1 MKKTMLLIFAAAA
14 LCSSKAKA
22 QLSMTYFYKEEM
34 SSRTVEPIPGTGEY
48 VMTETRYDPS
58 GGGDNSIHF
67 TRYNQSGIIVPG
79 ADVYIDQ
86 PGIDDRNIDINY
98 IGGGQLELTT
108 YYSPL
113 GSGRVFVNNIL
124 IDINGNV
131 LGPQNIIVSNDPNYI
146 NLYGADAVYDP
157 VFNQIVVC
165 GTATQQ
171 SYFPGIGK
179 QAFVATVDLAMNPTN
194 MMFYDSNPGVF
205 GNDYDI
211 ATKIS
216 LNASTNRYYV
226 TGSVNVNKGGNLMM
240 GIRNQLID
248 PFTLNPVWDVPISF
262 TNLQSEENGV
272 DMVESSGPF
281 GQQFCTLVN
290 STSGN
295 KWWMLRIDPFTGNP
309 LNPFIETIFSY
320 QGYGHSIALGN
331 SPNEVVISG
340 MKYRAQGGSCT
351 AQDAEADPFM
361 ATVDVST
368 PLGTLTNHV
377 EYYTQIGNNTY
388 WGLGDF
394 YQPSS
399 GIYPVPVYANQ
410 FADRENMGTPYSVV
424 TPIFNNS
431 IATFPLN
438 TKYLDVDPVTK
449 NGCKDLNCSYGFDF
463 NDNPVSMTP
472 GSNYYPPFAPK
483 TTGETSNPYNYYN
496 QFDCFSGY
504 FRGDNATGVNTLSQ
518 SEINVYPN
526 PATDK
531 LSVELNNSY
540 SSKNAQIA
548 LYDMAGKKIA
558 VLFDGTVNVNT
569 VQLTLPTNISTG
581 IYMLQV
587 TGADNNTI
595 TKRITVSK

>member
-67 TRYNQSGIIVPG
+67 TRYNQMGMIMPG

-98 IGGGQLELTT
+98 IGGGQLVLTT

-124 IDINGNV
+124 VDINGNV

-171 SYFPGIGK
+171 SYFPGIDK
-179 QAFVATVDLAMNPTN
+179 QAFVATVDLGMNPTN
-194 MMFYDSNPGVF
+194 IMFYDSNPF
-205 GNDYDI
+205 IPGNDYDI

-248 PFTLNPVWDVPISF
+248 PFTLNPVWDVPIAFS
-262 TNLQSEENGV
+262 NPQSEENGV

-368 PLGTLTNHV
+368 PLGTLMNHV

-424 TPIFNNS
+424 TPIFNTS

-438 TKYLDVDPVTK
+438 TKYLDVDPITK
-449 NGCKDLNCSYGFDF
+449 NGCKDINCSYGFDF

-483 TTGETSNPYNYYN
+483 VTGETTNPYNYYN

-504 FRGDNATGVNTLSQ
+504 FRGDNTTGVENLAEGSLK
-518 SEINVYPN
+518 IYPN

-531 LSVELNNSY
+531 LSVELNGEY
-540 SSKNAQIA
+540 KDAEIA
-548 LYDMAGKKIA
+548 LYDIAGRKIA
-558 VLFDGTVNVNT
+558 VLYKGTVDANKL
-569 VQLTLPTNISTG
+569 QLELPTNISTG
-581 IYMLQV
+581 IYMLQISAA
-587 TGADNNTI
+587 GNKTI
-595 TKRITVSK
+595 TERITVNK